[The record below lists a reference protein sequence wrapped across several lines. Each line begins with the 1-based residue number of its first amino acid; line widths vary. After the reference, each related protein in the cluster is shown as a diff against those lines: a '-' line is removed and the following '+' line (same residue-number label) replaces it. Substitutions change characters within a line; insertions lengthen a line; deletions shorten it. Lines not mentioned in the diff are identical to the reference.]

1 MFSSSIE
8 KKISLSKLA
17 MHVSLLLSVSMVAA
31 GMAGKIGYQ
40 LGYHNATIPAESESE
55 IASLKEAVSNE
66 RENLKQV
73 KVDTENNLDA
83 LAIKLGS
90 LQAKL
95 MRLEAIGERLVSVLD
110 VDIDKE
116 VFKEAPA
123 MGSASDGEAG
133 RTQSSL
139 DLLMG
144 IDSLSEQLV
153 SQDRQLTT
161 LEKVLTERDVK
172 KEVVPSGMP
181 VKGYI
186 SSGFGGRVHPISG
199 KYKGHQGVDIP
210 GKTGTKIKAVAGGV
224 VVKSER
230 ASGYGNMV
238 EIKHADGLSTLYG
251 HNKKNIVKKGDI
263 IEKGDTIALLGS
275 TGRSTGPHV
284 HFEVRKND
292 KPVNPMR
299 YINTIN

>member
-1 MFSSSIE
+1 MFSSSIQ
-8 KKISLSKLA
+8 KKISLHKLA
-17 MHVSLLLSVSMVAA
+17 TLFILLLVVAMLSA
-31 GMAGKIGYQ
+31 GMAGRIGYQ
-40 LGYHNATIPAESESE
+40 LGYHNASIPEESESE
-55 IASLKEAVSNE
+55 IASLQDVVRKE
-66 RENLKQV
+66 RRNLQLV
-73 KVDTENNLDA
+73 KVETENNLDA

-95 MRLEAIGERLVSVLD
+95 MRLEAIGERLVSAID

-116 VFKEAPA
+116 TFKKDPG
-123 MGSASDGEAG
+123 MGRASDGEEG
-133 RTQSSL
+133 RTQTSI

-144 IDSLSEQLV
+144 IERLSDQLA
-153 SQDRQLTT
+153 SQDKQLTT
-161 LEKVLTERDVK
+161 LEKVLIERDVK

-186 SSGFGGRVHPISG
+186 SSGYGGRVHPISG
-199 KYKGHQGVDIP
+199 KYKGHKGVDIP

-224 VVKSER
+224 VVASGR
-230 ASGYGNMV
+230 VSGYGNLV
-238 EIKHADGLSTLYG
+238 EVKHADGFSTLYA

-263 IEKGDTIALLGS
+263 IEKGESVALLGS

-284 HFEVRKND
+284 HFEVRKHG

>member
-8 KKISLSKLA
+8 KKIHFHKLA
-17 MHVSLLLSVSMVAA
+17 KFVSLLLFVSMVAA

-40 LGYHNATIPAESESE
+40 LGYHNASIPVESESE
-55 IASLKEAVSNE
+55 IASLKDVVRKE
-66 RENLKQV
+66 RVTLQLV
-73 KVDTENNLDA
+73 KVETENNLDA

-95 MRLEAIGERLVSVLD
+95 MRLEAIGERLVSAVD

-116 VFKEAPA
+116 VFKDDPA
-123 MGSASDGEAG
+123 MGSASDGETG
-133 RTQSSL
+133 RTQTSL

-144 IDSLSEQLV
+144 MDRLSEQLAT
-153 SQDRQLTT
+153 QDKQLTT
-161 LEKVLTERDVK
+161 LEKVLTKRDVK
-172 KEVVPSGMP
+172 KEVIPSGLP
-181 VKGYI
+181 VQGYI

-210 GKTGTKIKAVAGGV
+210 GKRGTRIKAVAGGV
-224 VVKSER
+224 VIKSGR
-230 ASGYGNMV
+230 VSGYGNMV
-238 EIKHADGLSTLYG
+238 EVKHADGLTTVYG
-251 HNKKNIVKKGDI
+251 HNKKNTVKKGDL
-263 IEKGDTIALLGS
+263 IEKGDTVALLGS

-284 HFEVRKND
+284 HFEVRKNG

-299 YINTIN
+299 YINAIN

>member
-8 KKISLSKLA
+8 KKISLPKLA
-17 MHVSLLLSVSMVAA
+17 MHVAFLITVSIVAA
-31 GMAGKIGYQ
+31 AMAGKIGYQ

-55 IASLKEAVSNE
+55 IASLKEAVGNE

-73 KVDTENNLDA
+73 KADTENNLDA

-95 MRLEAIGERLVSVLD
+95 MRLEAIGERLVSVVD

-123 MGSASDGEAG
+123 MGSSSDGEAG

-144 IDSLSEQLV
+144 IDRLSDQLV

-238 EIKHADGLSTLYG
+238 EIKHADGLTTLYG

>member
-8 KKISLSKLA
+8 KKISFHKLA
-17 MHVSLLLSVSMVAA
+17 MHVSLLLFVSMVTA

-40 LGYHNATIPAESESE
+40 LGYHNASIPAESESE
-55 IASLKEAVSNE
+55 IASLKEMVSKE
-66 RENLKQV
+66 RENLQQV
-73 KVDTENNLDA
+73 KANTENNLDA

-95 MRLEAIGERLVSVLD
+95 LRLEAIGERLVSAVD

-123 MGSASDGEAG
+123 MGSASDGEEG
-133 RTQSSL
+133 RAQTSL

-144 IDSLSEQLV
+144 IDRLSDQLAT
-153 SQDRQLTT
+153 QDKQLST

-224 VVKSER
+224 VVASKR
-230 ASGYGNMV
+230 ISGYGNMV
-238 EIKHADGLSTLYG
+238 EVKHADGYSTLYA
-251 HNKKNIVKKGDI
+251 HNKRNIVKKGDI
-263 IEKGDTIALLGS
+263 IEKGQSVALLGS

-284 HFEVRKND
+284 HFEVRKHG
-292 KPVNPMR
+292 KAVNPMR
-299 YINTIN
+299 YINTVN

>member
-8 KKISLSKLA
+8 KKISLPKLA
-17 MHVSLLLSVSMVAA
+17 MHVSLLFSVSIVAA
-31 GMAGKIGYQ
+31 GMAGKVGYQ
-40 LGYHNATIPAESESE
+40 LGYHNATIPAESKSQ
-55 IASLKEAVSNE
+55 IASLKEMVSKE
-66 RENLKQV
+66 RENLQQV
-73 KVDTENNLDA
+73 KLSTDNNLDA

-95 MRLEAIGERLVSVLD
+95 MRLEAIGEHLVSVVD
-110 VDIDKE
+110 VDIDKD

-133 RTQSSL
+133 RTQSSI

-144 IDSLSEQLV
+144 IERLSDQLI
-153 SQDRQLTT
+153 SQDKQLTT
-161 LEKVLTERDVK
+161 LEKVLAERDIK

-181 VKGYI
+181 VQGYI
-186 SSGFGGRVHPISG
+186 SSGFGGRLHPISG

-210 GKTGTKIKAVAGGV
+210 GKTGTRIKAVAGGV
-224 VVKSER
+224 IVASKR
-230 ASGYGNMV
+230 ISGYGNMV
-238 EIKHADGLSTLYG
+238 EIKHADGFSTLYA
-251 HNKKNIVKKGDI
+251 HNKKNIVKVGDI
-263 IEKGDTIALLGS
+263 IEKGESVALLGS

-284 HFEVRKND
+284 HFEVRKHG

-299 YINTIN
+299 YINAIN

>member
-8 KKISLSKLA
+8 KKISFHKLVVY
-17 MHVSLLLSVSMVAA
+17 VSLLLFVSMVTA

-40 LGYHNATIPAESESE
+40 LGFHNASLPVESDSE
-55 IASLKEAVSNE
+55 IASLKETVSKE
-66 RENLKQV
+66 RENLQQV
-73 KVDTENNLDA
+73 KEDTENNLDA

-95 MRLEAIGERLVSVLD
+95 LRLEAIGERLVTAVD

-116 VFKEAPA
+116 VFKEDPA
-123 MGSASDGEAG
+123 MGSASDGEEG
-133 RTQSSL
+133 QTQTSL

-144 IDSLSEQLV
+144 IERLSDQLA
-153 SQDRQLTT
+153 SQDKQLTT

-199 KYKGHQGVDIP
+199 KYKGHKGVDIP
-210 GKTGTKIKAVAGGV
+210 GKRGTRIKAVAGGV
-224 VVKSER
+224 VVKSGR
-230 ASGYGNMV
+230 VSGYGNVV
-238 EIKHADGLSTLYG
+238 EIKHADGLTTLYG
-251 HNKKNIVKKGDI
+251 HNKKNTVKKGDI
-263 IEKGDTIALLGS
+263 IEKGDTVALLGS

-284 HFEVRKND
+284 HFEVRENGN
-292 KPVNPMR
+292 PVNPMR

>member
-8 KKISLSKLA
+8 KKIHFHKLA
-17 MHVSLLLSVSMVAA
+17 KFVSLLLFVSMVAA

-40 LGYHNATIPAESESE
+40 LGYHNASIPAESESE
-55 IASLKEAVSNE
+55 IASLKDVVRKE
-66 RENLKQV
+66 RVTLQLV
-73 KVDTENNLDA
+73 KVETENNLDA

-95 MRLEAIGERLVSVLD
+95 MRLEAIGERLVSAVD
-110 VDIDKE
+110 VDIDEE
-116 VFKEAPA
+116 VFKDDPA
-123 MGSASDGEAG
+123 MGSASDGETG
-133 RTQSSL
+133 RTQTSL

-144 IDSLSEQLV
+144 MDRLSEQLAT
-153 SQDRQLTT
+153 QDKQLTT
-161 LEKVLTERDVK
+161 LEKVLTKRDVK

-181 VKGYI
+181 VQGYI

-210 GKTGTKIKAVAGGV
+210 GKRGTRIKAVAGGV
-224 VVKSER
+224 VIKSGR
-230 ASGYGNMV
+230 VSGYGNMV
-238 EIKHADGLSTLYG
+238 EVKHADGLTTVYG
-251 HNKKNIVKKGDI
+251 HNKKNTVKKGDL
-263 IEKGDTIALLGS
+263 IEKGDTVALLGS

-284 HFEVRKND
+284 HFEVRKNG

-299 YINTIN
+299 YINAIN

>member
-8 KKISLSKLA
+8 KKIHFHKLA
-17 MHVSLLLSVSMVAA
+17 KFVSLLLFVSMVAA

-40 LGYHNATIPAESESE
+40 LGYHNASIPAESESE
-55 IASLKEAVSNE
+55 IASLKDVVRKE
-66 RENLKQV
+66 RMNLQLV
-73 KVDTENNLDA
+73 KVETENNLDA

-95 MRLEAIGERLVSVLD
+95 MRLEAIGERLVSAVD

-116 VFKEAPA
+116 VFKDDPA

-133 RTQSSL
+133 RTQTSL

-144 IDSLSEQLV
+144 IDRLSEQLAT
-153 SQDRQLTT
+153 QDKQLTT
-161 LEKVLTERDVK
+161 LEKVLTKRDVK

-210 GKTGTKIKAVAGGV
+210 GKRGTRIKAVAGGV
-224 VVKSER
+224 VIKSER
-230 ASGYGNMV
+230 VSGYGNMV
-238 EIKHADGLSTLYG
+238 EVKHADGLTTVYG
-251 HNKKNIVKKGDI
+251 HNKKNTVKKGDI
-263 IEKGDTIALLGS
+263 IEKGDTVALLGS

-284 HFEVRKND
+284 HFEVRKNG

-299 YINTIN
+299 YINAIN

>member
-8 KKISLSKLA
+8 KKISLPKLA
-17 MHVSLLLSVSMVAA
+17 MHVSVLLTVSIVAA
-31 GMAGKIGYQ
+31 AMAGKIGYQ
-40 LGYHNATIPAESESE
+40 LGFHNASIPAESESE
-55 IASLKEAVSNE
+55 IASLTEMVGKE
-66 RENLKQV
+66 RENLQRV
-73 KVDTENNLDA
+73 KADTENNLDA

-95 MRLEAIGERLVSVLD
+95 MRLEAIGERLVSVVD

-123 MGSASDGEAG
+123 MGSASDGETG

-144 IDSLSEQLV
+144 IESLSDQLV
-153 SQDRQLTT
+153 SQDKQLTT

-210 GKTGTKIKAVAGGV
+210 GKRGTKIKAVAGGV
-224 VVKSER
+224 VIKSER

-238 EIKHADGLSTLYG
+238 EIKHADGLTTLYG

>member
-1 MFSSSIE
+1 MFSSSIQ
-8 KKISLSKLA
+8 KKISLHKLA
-17 MHVSLLLSVSMVAA
+17 MLFILLLVVAMLSA
-31 GMAGKIGYQ
+31 GMSGRIGYQ
-40 LGYHNATIPAESESE
+40 LGYHNASIPEESDSE
-55 IASLKEAVSNE
+55 IVSLQDVVRKE
-66 RENLKQV
+66 RRNLQLV
-73 KVDTENNLDA
+73 KVETENNLDA

-95 MRLEAIGERLVSVLD
+95 MRLEAIGERLVSAID

-116 VFKEAPA
+116 TFKEDPA
-123 MGSASDGEAG
+123 MGSASDGEEG
-133 RTQSSL
+133 RTQTSI

-144 IDSLSEQLV
+144 IERLSDQLA
-153 SQDRQLTT
+153 SQDKQLTT
-161 LEKVLTERDVK
+161 LEKVLIERDVK

-186 SSGFGGRVHPISG
+186 SSGYGGRVHPISG
-199 KYKGHQGVDIP
+199 KYKGHKGVDIP

-224 VVKSER
+224 VVASGR
-230 ASGYGNMV
+230 VSGYGNLV
-238 EIKHADGLSTLYG
+238 EVKHADGYSTLYA

-263 IEKGDTIALLGS
+263 IEKGESVALLGS

-284 HFEVRKND
+284 HFEVRKHGN
-292 KPVNPMR
+292 PVNPMR

>member
-1 MFSSSIE
+1 MFSSSIQ
-8 KKISLSKLA
+8 KKVSFYRLA
-17 MHVSLLLSVSMVAA
+17 KFVLLLFFVATASA

-40 LGYHNATIPAESESE
+40 LGYHNAAIPAESESE
-55 IASLKEAVSNE
+55 IASLRKTVNRE
-66 RENLKQV
+66 RESLQKV
-73 KVDTENNLDA
+73 KLETDNNLDA

-95 MRLEAIGERLVSVLD
+95 MRLEAIGERLVSAVD

-116 VFKEAPA
+116 VFKENPA
-123 MGSASDGEAG
+123 MGSASDGEEG
-133 RTQSSL
+133 QTQTAV
-139 DLLMG
+139 DLLAG
-144 IDSLSEQLV
+144 IDRLSNQLAT
-153 SQDRQLTT
+153 QDQQLTT

-199 KYKGHQGVDIP
+199 KYKGHKGVDIP

-224 VVKSER
+224 VIKSGR
-230 ASGYGNMV
+230 VSGYGNMV
-238 EIKHADGLSTLYG
+238 EVKHADGLTTLYG

-263 IEKGDTIALLGS
+263 IEKGETVALLGS

-284 HFEVRKND
+284 HFEVRKHGNA
-292 KPVNPMR
+292 VNPMR
-299 YINTIN
+299 YINAIH

>member
-8 KKISLSKLA
+8 KKLSVYKLA
-17 MHVSLLLSVSMVAA
+17 LYVSSLLFVSMFTA

-40 LGYHNATIPAESESE
+40 LGYHNASIPAESESE
-55 IASLKEAVSNE
+55 IASLQDVVRKE
-66 RENLKQV
+66 RMNLQLV
-73 KVDTENNLDA
+73 KVETENNLDA

-95 MRLEAIGERLVSVLD
+95 MRLEAIGERLVSAVD

-123 MGSASDGEAG
+123 MGSASDGEEG
-133 RTQSSL
+133 RTQTSL

-144 IDSLSEQLV
+144 IERLSEQLA
-153 SQDRQLTT
+153 SQDKQLTM

-172 KEVVPSGMP
+172 KEVMPSGMP
-181 VKGYI
+181 VQGYI

-199 KYKGHQGVDIP
+199 KYTGHQGVDIP
-210 GKTGTKIKAVAGGV
+210 GKIGTKIKAVAGGV
-224 VVKSER
+224 VVASKR
-230 ASGYGNMV
+230 ISGYGNMV
-238 EIKHADGLSTLYG
+238 EVKHGDGYSTLYA
-251 HNKKNIVKKGDI
+251 HNKRNIVKVGDI
-263 IEKGDTIALLGS
+263 IEKGESVALLGN
-275 TGRSTGPHV
+275 TGRSTGAHV
-284 HFEVRKND
+284 HFEVRKHG

-299 YINTIN
+299 YINAIN

>member
-1 MFSSSIE
+1 
-8 KKISLSKLA
+8 
-17 MHVSLLLSVSMVAA
+17 
-31 GMAGKIGYQ
+31 
-40 LGYHNATIPAESESE
+40 
-55 IASLKEAVSNE
+55 
-66 RENLKQV
+66 
-73 KVDTENNLDA
+73 
-83 LAIKLGS
+83 
-90 LQAKL
+90 
-95 MRLEAIGERLVSVLD
+95 
-110 VDIDKE
+110 
-116 VFKEAPA
+116 

-144 IDSLSEQLV
+144 IERLSDQLA

-172 KEVVPSGMP
+172 KQVVPSGMP

-186 SSGFGGRVHPISG
+186 SSGFGGRVHPRSG

-224 VVKSER
+224 VIKSER
-230 ASGYGNMV
+230 VSGYGNMV
-238 EIKHADGLSTLYG
+238 EIKHADGLTTLYG

-292 KPVNPMR
+292 NPVNPMR

>member
-1 MFSSSIE
+1 
-8 KKISLSKLA
+8 

-31 GMAGKIGYQ
+31 GMSGKIGYQ

-95 MRLEAIGERLVSVLD
+95 MRLEAIGERLVSVVD

-123 MGSASDGEAG
+123 MGSASDGESG

-144 IDSLSEQLV
+144 IDRLSDQLV

-238 EIKHADGLSTLYG
+238 EIKHADGLTTLYG

>member
-8 KKISLSKLA
+8 KKISLPKLA
-17 MHVSLLLSVSMVAA
+17 MHVSLLFSVSIVAA
-31 GMAGKIGYQ
+31 GMAGKVGYQ
-40 LGYHNATIPAESESE
+40 LGYHNATIPAESKSQ
-55 IASLKEAVSNE
+55 IASLKEMVSKE
-66 RENLKQV
+66 RENLQQV
-73 KVDTENNLDA
+73 KLSTDNNLDA

-95 MRLEAIGERLVSVLD
+95 MRLEAIGEHLVSVVD

-133 RTQSSL
+133 RTQSSI

-144 IDSLSEQLV
+144 IERLSDQLI
-153 SQDRQLTT
+153 SQDKQLTT
-161 LEKVLTERDVK
+161 LEKVLAERDIK

-181 VKGYI
+181 VQGYI
-186 SSGFGGRVHPISG
+186 SSGFGGRLHPISG

-210 GKTGTKIKAVAGGV
+210 GKTGTRIKAVAGGV
-224 VVKSER
+224 IVASKR
-230 ASGYGNMV
+230 ISGYGNMV
-238 EIKHADGLSTLYG
+238 EIKHADGFSTLYA
-251 HNKKNIVKKGDI
+251 HNKKNIVKVGDI
-263 IEKGDTIALLGS
+263 IEKGESVALLGS

-284 HFEVRKND
+284 HFEVRKHG

-299 YINTIN
+299 YINAIN

>member
-8 KKISLSKLA
+8 KKISLPKLA
-17 MHVSLLLSVSMVAA
+17 MHVSLLLTVSIIAA
-31 GMAGKIGYQ
+31 GMSGKIAYQ
-40 LGYHNATIPAESESE
+40 LGYHNATIPSESKSE
-55 IASLKEAVSNE
+55 IASLKEMVSKE
-66 RENLKQV
+66 RENLQQV
-73 KVDTENNLDA
+73 KLSTENNLDA

-95 MRLEAIGERLVSVLD
+95 MRLEAIGERLVSVVD

-133 RTQSSL
+133 HTQSSI

-144 IDSLSEQLV
+144 IERLSDQLI
-153 SQDRQLTT
+153 SQDKQLTT
-161 LEKVLTERDVK
+161 LEKVLAERDVK

-186 SSGFGGRVHPISG
+186 SSGFGGRLHPISG

-210 GKTGTKIKAVAGGV
+210 GKTGTKIKAVASGV
-224 VVKSER
+224 VVASKR
-230 ASGYGNMV
+230 ISGYGNMV
-238 EIKHADGLSTLYG
+238 EVKHADGYSTLYA
-251 HNKKNIVKKGDI
+251 HNKKNIVKVGDI
-263 IEKGDTIALLGS
+263 IEKGDSVALLGN
-275 TGRSTGPHV
+275 TGRSTGSHV
-284 HFEVRKND
+284 HFEVRKHG
-292 KPVNPMR
+292 KAVNPMR
-299 YINTIN
+299 YINAIN